1 MPDIPM
7 ALIANLLG
15 TGLASHGVTDDVL
28 KTDAVSQLIYKLH
41 DTINQQVAK
50 LQGEVQQNQ
59 QKAAET
65 NKNVQQ
71 LIKVQQALTEAL
83 QDKAS
88 PQPLPQQ
95 DFNAPEESAP
105 APAPASTPEEST
117 PVEPPMPDA
126 GMMPPPEMNVPPMP
140 DAGMTPAPDMGGATS
155 TPDMTQIDPNMLGA
169 LQQGY

>member
-28 KTDAVSQLIYKLH
+28 KTDAVSQLIYKLS

-95 DFNAPEESAP
+95 DLNAPEEPAP
-105 APAPASTPEEST
+105 APAPAPA
-117 PVEPPMPDA
+117 EPPMPDA

-140 DAGMTPAPDMGGATS
+140 DAGMAPAPDMGGSAP